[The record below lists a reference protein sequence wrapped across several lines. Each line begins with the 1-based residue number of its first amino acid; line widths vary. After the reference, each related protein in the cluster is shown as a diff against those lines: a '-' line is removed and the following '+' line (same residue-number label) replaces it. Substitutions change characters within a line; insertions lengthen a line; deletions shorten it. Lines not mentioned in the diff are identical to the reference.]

1 MKKSVFMRL
10 LKRIRKFLK
19 IWIEKRG
26 SRPMTINVALTLA
39 LIMSIIMNIS
49 TLWYSRQLLGR
60 LGWISGN
67 INDLVQIIQVYRSNL
82 EGVHSLEQFYGD
94 KQIKDLVLHTASLL
108 DVLED
113 YQDVVLITEPIEYTE
128 DDSETLTQEKTNA
141 QTQVQEEHVL
151 YAGSR
156 RRNS

>member
-82 EGVHSLEQFYGD
+82 EGVHGLEQFYGD

>member
-141 QTQVQEEHVL
+141 QTQVQEKHVL

>member
-1 MKKSVFMRL
+1 
-10 LKRIRKFLK
+10 
-19 IWIEKRG
+19 
-26 SRPMTINVALTLA
+26 MTINVALTLA

>member
-1 MKKSVFMRL
+1 
-10 LKRIRKFLK
+10 
-19 IWIEKRG
+19 
-26 SRPMTINVALTLA
+26 
-39 LIMSIIMNIS
+39 MNIS

>member
-1 MKKSVFMRL
+1 MKKSVFMKP

-19 IWIEKRG
+19 IWTEKQG
-26 SRPMTINVALTLA
+26 NRPMTINIALTLA

-113 YQDVVLITEPIEYTE
+113 YQDVVLITEPIDYTE
-128 DDSETLTQEKTNA
+128 DDPETLTQEKTNA

>member
-1 MKKSVFMRL
+1 
-10 LKRIRKFLK
+10 
-19 IWIEKRG
+19 
-26 SRPMTINVALTLA
+26 MTINIALTLA

-113 YQDVVLITEPIEYTE
+113 YQDVVLITEPIDYTE
-128 DDSETLTQEKTNA
+128 DDPETLTQEKTNA